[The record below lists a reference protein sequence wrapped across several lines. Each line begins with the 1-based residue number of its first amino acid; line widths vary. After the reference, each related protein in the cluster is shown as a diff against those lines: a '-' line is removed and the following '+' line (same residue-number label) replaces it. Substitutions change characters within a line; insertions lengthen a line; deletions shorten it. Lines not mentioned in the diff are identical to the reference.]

1 MVRDHQ
7 PRIGVGILVSK
18 GDEVLLLRRAS
29 VHGAGTWSTPGGHLD
44 HGETLERC
52 AAREAAEETGIE
64 VSNVRFR
71 AVTNDVFREE
81 ERHYV
86 TVWMEGEYLTG
97 EPTLGAAHEM
107 SDVGWFSWDEL
118 PEPLFLPLKNLLEGR
133 CYPAGGG
140 HASSGIR

>member
-1 MVRDHQ
+1 MVTDHQ

-18 GDEVLLLRRAS
+18 EDEVLLVRRAS

-44 HGETLERC
+44 HGESLERC
-52 AAREAAEETGIE
+52 AAREAMEETGIE

-81 ERHYV
+81 GRHYV
-86 TVWMEGEYLTG
+86 TVWMEGEYLSG
-97 EPTLGAAHEM
+97 EATVAAAHEM
-107 SDVGWFSWDEL
+107 SDVGWFPWDAL

-140 HASSGIR
+140 HMSSRVD